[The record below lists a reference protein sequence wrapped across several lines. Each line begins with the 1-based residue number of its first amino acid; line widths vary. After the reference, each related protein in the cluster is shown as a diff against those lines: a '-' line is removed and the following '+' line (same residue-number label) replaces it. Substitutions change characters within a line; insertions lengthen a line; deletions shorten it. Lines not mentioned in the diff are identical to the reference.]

1 MPKFLKCI
9 EECNAVIEIFSI
21 IDEEDERK
29 PNVRELNVRIPEGWI
44 FYFLSSADSKYYYLC
59 PVKKSTETN
68 VTFDAQDKKSFKQ
81 GSWRDITDVDVLR
94 RLKLNGLGDLSRLRI
109 GLQAPKSCFE
119 EIK

>member
-9 EECNAVIEIFSI
+9 EDCDAVIEISSI
-21 IDEEDERK
+21 IDEEDERE
-29 PNVRELNVRIPEGWI
+29 PNVRKLNVRISEGWI
-44 FYFLSSADSKYYYLC
+44 FYLLSSTGSKYYLC

-81 GSWRDITDVDVLR
+81 GLWYDITNVDVLR
-94 RLKLNGLGDLSRLRI
+94 QLKLNGLGDLSKLHI

-119 EIK
+119 EI